1 MIRRLSLS
9 QRLALVVVSLLIL
22 CAAAVCVAQLHSS
35 AQYGNAMVQRLSAGL
50 AQQIVAREPLLDA
63 HGEGNRQ
70 TLKSLFDRLMTFNPS
85 VELYLLSP
93 DGDLLADAA
102 PPGHI
107 QRQRIDMA
115 PVQVFLTGSTSPV
128 YGDDPRSLDG
138 RKVFSAAPLRVDGQ
152 LRGYLYIILQGE
164 TFNQLAA
171 DAWQKT
177 LWSIVLW
184 TLLLVTLFGLLAGGL
199 AWFWVT
205 RPVRQLTAQV
215 AANDRDS
222 ISAIKTLAARTPE
235 PHPGNE
241 VAVLENRF
249 IDLARQIAGQ
259 WDRLADS
266 DRQRRE
272 FVANISHD
280 LRTPL
285 TSLLGYLETLT
296 LKDERLTAEER
307 RQYLTIA
314 LRQGNKVRHLSQ
326 QLFELARLEHGGIKP
341 QRERFAMG
349 ELISDVA
356 QKFEL
361 TARTREVN
369 LQIDVPG
376 PLPLVNADV
385 SMIERV
391 VTNLLD
397 NAMRHT
403 PVGGEIR
410 LAVWQ
415 ENQQIQVE
423 VADNGTGVDAALRD
437 DLFQRPSALS
447 AQASREDRGGL
458 GLLIVKRMLE
468 LHGGGIR
475 LVESVSGAR
484 FRFFVPL

>member
-9 QRLALVVVSLLIL
+9 QRLALVVVSLLML
-22 CAAAVCVAQLHSS
+22 CAVAVCAVQLHSS
-35 AQYGNAMVQRLSAGL
+35 AQYGNAMVQRLSSGL

-63 HGEGNRQ
+63 HGEVNRQ

-115 PVQVFLTGSTSPV
+115 PVQAFLTGSASPV
-128 YGDDPRSLDG
+128 YGDDPRSPDG

-184 TLLLVTLFGLLAGGL
+184 TLLLVALFGLLAGGL

-205 RPVRQLTAQV
+205 RPVRLLTAQV
-215 AANDRDS
+215 AASGQDS
-222 ISAIKTLAARTPE
+222 ISAIKTLAARRPE
-235 PHPGNE
+235 PRPGNE

-249 IDLARQIAGQ
+249 IDLARQIADQ

-296 LKDERLTAEER
+296 LKDEWLTAEER

-369 LQIDVPG
+369 LHIDVPG
-376 PLPLVNADV
+376 PLPLINADV

-415 ENQQIQVE
+415 ENQQLQVE
-423 VADNGTGVDAALRD
+423 VADNG
-437 DLFQRPSALS
+437 
-447 AQASREDRGGL
+447 
-458 GLLIVKRMLE
+458 
-468 LHGGGIR
+468 
-475 LVESVSGAR
+475 
-484 FRFFVPL
+484 

>member
-9 QRLALVVVSLLIL
+9 QRLALVVVSLLML
-22 CAAAVCVAQLHSS
+22 CAVAVCAVQLHSS
-35 AQYGNAMVQRLSAGL
+35 AQYGNAMVQRLSSGL

-63 HGEGNRQ
+63 HGEVNRQ

-93 DGDLLADAA
+93 DGDLLA
-102 PPGHI
+102 
-107 QRQRIDMA
+107 
-115 PVQVFLTGSTSPV
+115 
-128 YGDDPRSLDG
+128 

-184 TLLLVTLFGLLAGGL
+184 TLLLVALFGLLAGGL

-205 RPVRQLTAQV
+205 RPVRLLTAQV
-215 AANDRDS
+215 AASGQDS
-222 ISAIKTLAARTPE
+222 ISAIKTLAARRPE
-235 PHPGNE
+235 PRPGNE

-249 IDLARQIAGQ
+249 IDLARQIADQ

-296 LKDERLTAEER
+296 LKDEWLTAEER

-369 LQIDVPG
+369 LHIDVPG
-376 PLPLVNADV
+376 PLPLINADV

-415 ENQQIQVE
+415 ENQQLQVE
-423 VADNGTGVDAALRD
+423 VADNGAGVDAALRD

-447 AQASREDRGGL
+447 TQASREDRGGL

-468 LHGGGIR
+468 LHGGDIR

>member
-1 MIRRLSLS
+1 MVLGHPAGPPAHRL
-9 QRLALVVVSLLIL
+9 
-22 CAAAVCVAQLHSS
+22 C
-35 AQYGNAMVQRLSAGL
+35 G
-50 AQQIVAREPLLDA
+50 
-63 HGEGNRQ
+63 GE
-70 TLKSLFDRLMTFNPS
+70 
-85 VELYLLSP
+85 
-93 DGDLLADAA
+93 
-102 PPGHI
+102 
-107 QRQRIDMA
+107 
-115 PVQVFLTGSTSPV
+115 
-128 YGDDPRSLDG
+128 
-138 RKVFSAAPLRVDGQ
+138 
-152 LRGYLYIILQGE
+152 
-164 TFNQLAA
+164 
-171 DAWQKT
+171 
-177 LWSIVLW
+177 
-184 TLLLVTLFGLLAGGL
+184 
-199 AWFWVT
+199 
-205 RPVRQLTAQV
+205 RP
-215 AANDRDS
+215 DS
-222 ISAIKTLAARTPE
+222 ISAIKTLAARRPE
-235 PHPGNE
+235 PRPGNE

-249 IDLARQIAGQ
+249 IDLARQIADQ

-296 LKDERLTAEER
+296 LKDEWLTAEER

-314 LRQGNKVRHLSQ
+314 LRQATKCAIFRSSCLSWRDWSMEA
-326 QLFELARLEHGGIKP
+326 LP
-341 QRERFAMG
+341 QRELFAMG

-369 LQIDVPG
+369 LHIDVPG
-376 PLPLVNADV
+376 PLPLINADV

-415 ENQQIQVE
+415 ENQQLQVE
-423 VADNGTGVDAALRD
+423 VADNGAGVDAALRD

-447 AQASREDRGGL
+447 TQASREDRGGL

-468 LHGGGIR
+468 LHGGDIR

>member
-9 QRLALVVVSLLIL
+9 QRLALVVVSLLML
-22 CAAAVCVAQLHSS
+22 CAVAVCAVQLHSS
-35 AQYGNAMVQRLSAGL
+35 AQYGNAMVQRLSSGL

-63 HGEGNRQ
+63 HGEVNRQ

-115 PVQVFLTGSTSPV
+115 PVQAFLTGSASPV
-128 YGDDPRSLDG
+128 YGDDPRSPDG

-171 DAWQKT
+171 DAWQKRCGA
-177 LWSIVLW
+177 LFCGRCCWWPCLACWQGAGMVL
-184 TLLLVTLFGLLAGGL
+184 GHPAGPP
-199 AWFWVT
+199 AH
-205 RPVRQLTAQV
+205 RPGGGERRGQHQRHQNPGGPQA
-215 AANDRDS
+215 
-222 ISAIKTLAARTPE
+222 E
-235 PHPGNE
+235 PRPGNE

-249 IDLARQIAGQ
+249 IDLARQIADQ

-296 LKDERLTAEER
+296 LKDEWLTAEER

-369 LQIDVPG
+369 LHIDVPG
-376 PLPLVNADV
+376 PLPLINADV

-415 ENQQIQVE
+415 ENQQLQVE
-423 VADNGTGVDAALRD
+423 VADNGAGVDAALRD

-447 AQASREDRGGL
+447 TRHRGRIAVG
-458 GLLIVKRMLE
+458 
-468 LHGGGIR
+468 
-475 LVESVSGAR
+475 
-484 FRFFVPL
+484 